1 MDDNKITIFLNNRGI
16 DPSVPL
22 LNLNEEILEELKQ
35 RDIYR
40 ATNYNLARIHYSV
53 KGQKK
58 ELIMKNC
65 ILENMNFS
73 QVQVSGKCTF
83 LGSCFYECSFIDTM
97 IIDSSLKFSLFIN
110 NSGLED
116 TDIANNNLDGV
127 KVIGNNLDKNSLE
140 DHNNKIEDLYIRY
153 EQYTCISKEVIQQD
167 NEADQKLVARNI
179 IENKIFEDEE
189 LGKEALQNNLFNE
202 CQFINCHFNKNIN
215 LDATTDFF
223 KCTFQNMEFHHSLVQ
238 KVAFDHSKFDH
249 VLMDSHFLHC
259 SFVDCFFKDML
270 FSEEAT
276 FKSCNF
282 SYSNAS
288 DVFDVEKLHIDDFEF
303 QDRKHHD
310 EKLDIILQNL
320 YELMKGRDTEL
331 QNKIK
336 LLDKD
341 GVTRDIMIDYMIDLD
356 DRAYIDFITDVG
368 AKRKADE

>member
-40 ATNYNLARIHYSV
+40 ATNYNLARNHYSV

-73 QVQVSGKCTF
+73 QVQVSGKCVFYNCQFINVKFSKCTF
-83 LGSCFYECSFIDTM
+83 PGSCFYECSFIDTM
-97 IIDSSLKFSLFIN
+97 IIDSSLKSSLFIN

-127 KVIGNNLDKNSLE
+127 KVIGNNLDKNILE

-153 EQYTCISKEVIQQD
+153 EQYTGISKEVIQQD
-167 NEADQKLVARNI
+167 DEKADQKLVARNI
-179 IENKIFEDEE
+179 IENKVFKDEE
-189 LGKEALQNNLFNE
+189 LEKEALQNTLFNE

-223 KCTFQNMEFHHSLVQ
+223 KCSFQNMEFHHSLIQ

-259 SFVDCFFKDML
+259 SFVDCLFKDMS
-270 FSEEAT
+270 FSEDAT

-282 SYSNAS
+282 SYSS
-288 DVFDVEKLHIDDFEF
+288 GVSTIPLLYHSLH
-303 QDRKHHD
+303 QS
-310 EKLDIILQNL
+310 
-320 YELMKGRDTEL
+320 
-331 QNKIK
+331 KIRYAMET
-336 LLDKD
+336 L
-341 GVTRDIMIDYMIDLD
+341 
-356 DRAYIDFITDVG
+356 
-368 AKRKADE
+368 E